1 MKSTYVEERER
12 GIPPARPQERLLTL
26 IVPVYNEQHAIGPFL
41 DAARA
46 ALALLDARFETEILF
61 VNDGSRDGTEFVLRS
76 YMQKDERIRLINLS
90 RNFGKEAAL
99 CAGMDHAR
107 GDAVIP
113 VDVDLQDDVSIIPE
127 MIEKWELG
135 AQIVN
140 AKRRD
145 RSSDSWLKRVTA
157 RGFYRVF
164 NALSDQP
171 MPSDVGDFRLLDRQ
185 VVDIIRSLGEKV
197 RLNKALFAWVGF
209 DSDEVTYQR
218 NCRRAG
224 KTSMGYWKLWNM
236 ALDGIFASS
245 TKPLRVWTYV
255 GSALAFASFLYAAWI
270 FLRTLVFGVDVP
282 GYASTLVLILMF
294 GGVQLFAIGILGE
307 YVGRILTGV
316 RERPLYIVRSS
327 HPGEG
332 TRPAGARPHGI

>member
-1 MKSTYVEERER
+1 
-12 GIPPARPQERLLTL
+12 
-26 IVPVYNEQHAIGPFL
+26 
-41 DAARA
+41 
-46 ALALLDARFETEILF
+46 
-61 VNDGSRDGTEFVLRS
+61 
-76 YMQKDERIRLINLS
+76 
-90 RNFGKEAAL
+90 
-99 CAGMDHAR
+99 
-107 GDAVIP
+107 
-113 VDVDLQDDVSIIPE
+113 
-127 MIEKWELG
+127 
-135 AQIVN
+135 
-140 AKRRD
+140 
-145 RSSDSWLKRVTA
+145 
-157 RGFYRVF
+157 
-164 NALSDQP
+164 

-185 VVDIIRSLGEKV
+185 VVDVIRSLGEKV

-224 KTSMGYWKLWNM
+224 KTRMGYWKLWNM

-307 YVGRILTGV
+307 YVGRILTEV

-327 HPGEG
+327 HPAEA
-332 TRPAGARPHGI
+332 TRAAGARPHGI